1 MPSNYFINHEEGLVT
16 ITGTSAMK
24 LFEAEEVGRALL
36 GDPSFD
42 PYLPHLVDLRGLT
55 LNRSKEESES
65 FRDFMLHAYRPRV
78 ASSIAIVVDDS
89 LDQHS
94 LAGLYH
100 VSCSMDQ
107 TEVFD
112 DYEHALKWLMRR
124 EFVDRKHLGVAAP

>member
-16 ITGTSAMK
+16 ITSNEAMK
-24 LFEAEEVGRALL
+24 LFEAEDVGRTLL
-36 GDPSFD
+36 KDPSFD

-55 LNRSKEESES
+55 LNRSKKESQS
-65 FRDFMLHAYRPRV
+65 FREFVLNAYRPRV
-78 ASSIAIVVDDS
+78 ESSIAIVVDGS

-100 VSCSMDQ
+100 ISCSMEQ

-112 DYEHALKWLMRR
+112 DYENALKWLMRR
-124 EFVDRKHLGVAAP
+124 EFADNKRLGLTAQ